1 MNTEDLKNKL
11 LQRQKELLDHSVKSK
26 ETREPVE
33 LDQTRM
39 GRLSR
44 QDALMQQSMAE
55 ATERKRELE
64 LQRIEAALKRV
75 DTDDFGYCAVCD
87 EEISEARLYNDPAVS
102 TCINCAK

>member
-1 MNTEDLKNKL
+1 MNTEELKNKL
-11 LQRQKELLDHSVKSK
+11 LERQKELQDHSVKSK
-26 ETREPVE
+26 ESRAPVE

-55 ATERKRELE
+55 ATERKREVE
-64 LQRIEAALKRV
+64 LVRIKTALARI
-75 DTDDFGYCAVCD
+75 DTEDFGYCALCD
-87 EEISEARLYNDPAVS
+87 EAISDARLNNDPAVS